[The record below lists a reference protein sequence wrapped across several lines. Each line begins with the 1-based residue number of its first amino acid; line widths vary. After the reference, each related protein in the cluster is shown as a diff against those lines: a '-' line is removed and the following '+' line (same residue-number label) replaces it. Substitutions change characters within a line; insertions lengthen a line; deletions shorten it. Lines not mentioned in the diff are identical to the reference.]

1 MVYTMLPKVAIVG
14 RPNVGK
20 STLFNRIIGSRL
32 SITDDQPGVTRDR
45 IYAKASWLSKEFFL
59 IDTGGIE
66 LGDAPFLTEIKA
78 QAEIAMEEAD
88 VIIFLTDCRNGV
100 TTDDT
105 YIAKLL
111 YQTNKPVILAVN
123 KVDDQKFKENIYEFY
138 ALGFGDPIAV
148 SSSHGIGTGNL
159 LDQVIS
165 FFPTKKEEYKDKA
178 IHFSLVGRPN
188 VGKSSLTNCLLNDNR
203 VIVSPIAGTTRD
215 TIDTRFKAYNQE
227 FVVIDTAG
235 LKKRGKVYE
244 NVEKYSVIRSVDAIG
259 RSDIVLLVLDAS
271 TGILEQDTHVG
282 QYIEEMN
289 RPCII
294 VVNKWDLVD
303 KDSKTM
309 QHFTAD
315 VRTAFKYLDY
325 APLVFLSALDT
336 KRVHT
341 LFPAILQAYD
351 AQQRRISTSVLND
364 VINDAVAMFP
374 PSEFNGGKI
383 KIYYS
388 SQVGINPPTFAF
400 FVNEPKYL
408 HFSYHRYLE
417 NQIRKNFDFF
427 GTPIK
432 FEFRKRD

>member
-1 MVYTMLPKVAIVG
+1 MLPKVAIVG

-20 STLFNRIIGSRL
+20 STLFNRIIGERL

-45 IYAKASWLSKEFFL
+45 IYAKGSWLSKEFFI

-66 LGDAPFLTEIKA
+66 LGDAPFLTEIRA

-88 VIIFLTDCRNGV
+88 VIVFLTDCRSGI
-100 TTDDT
+100 TEDDSF
-105 YIAKLL
+105 IAKLL
-111 YQTNKPVILAVN
+111 YRTSKPVILAVN
-123 KVDDQKFKENIYEFY
+123 KVDDQKFKDNIYEFY
-138 ALGFGDPIAV
+138 ALGFGDPIPV

-159 LDQVIS
+159 LDQIIEK
-165 FFPTKKEEYKDKA
+165 FPAKELKEEDDA
-178 IHFSLVGRPN
+178 IRFSLIGRPN
-188 VGKSSLTNCLLNDNR
+188 VGKSSLTNCLLRDNR

-215 TIDTRFKAYNQE
+215 TIDTKFKVDGKEYI
-227 FVVIDTAG
+227 VIDTAG
-235 LKKRGKVYE
+235 LRKRGKIYE
-244 NVEKYSVIRSVDAIG
+244 NVEKYSIIRSLDAIG
-259 RSDIVLLVLDAS
+259 RSDVVLLVLDAS

-282 QYIEEMN
+282 QYIEEYR

-294 VVNKWDLVD
+294 VVNKWDLVE

-309 QHFTAD
+309 QKFTED
-315 VRTAFKYLDY
+315 IRKSFKYLDY
-325 APLVFLSALDT
+325 APIVFLSAIEN

-341 LFPAILQAYD
+341 LFPSIEQAYE
-351 AQQRRISTSVLND
+351 ANHRRIATSVLND
-364 VINDAVAMFP
+364 VVNDAVAMFP

-383 KIYYS
+383 KFYYS
-388 SQVGINPPTFAF
+388 SQVGVEPPTFAF

>member
-1 MVYTMLPKVAIVG
+1 MLPKVAIVG

-20 STLFNRIIGSRL
+20 STLFNRIIGERL

-45 IYAKASWLSKEFFL
+45 IYAKGSWLSKEFFI

-66 LGDAPFLTEIKA
+66 LGDAPFLTEIRA

-88 VIIFLTDCRNGV
+88 VIVFLTDCRSGI
-100 TTDDT
+100 TEDDSF
-105 YIAKLL
+105 IAKLL
-111 YQTNKPVILAVN
+111 YRTSKPVILAVN
-123 KVDDQKFKENIYEFY
+123 KVDDQKFKDNIYEFY
-138 ALGFGDPIAV
+138 ALGFGDPIPV

-159 LDQVIS
+159 LDQIIEK
-165 FFPTKKEEYKDKA
+165 FPARELKEEDDA
-178 IHFSLVGRPN
+178 IRFSLIGRPN
-188 VGKSSLTNCLLNDNR
+188 VGKSSLTNCLLRDNR

-215 TIDTRFKAYNQE
+215 TIDTKFKVDGKEYI
-227 FVVIDTAG
+227 VIDTAG
-235 LKKRGKVYE
+235 LRKRGKIYE
-244 NVEKYSVIRSVDAIG
+244 NVEKYSIIRSLDAIG
-259 RSDIVLLVLDAS
+259 RSDVVLLVLDAS

-282 QYIEEMN
+282 QYIEEYR

-294 VVNKWDLVD
+294 VVNKWDLVE

-309 QHFTAD
+309 QKFTED
-315 VRTAFKYLDY
+315 IRKSFKYLDY
-325 APLVFLSALDT
+325 APIVFLSAIEN

-341 LFPAILQAYD
+341 LFPSIEQAYE
-351 AQQRRISTSVLND
+351 ANHRRIATSVLND
-364 VINDAVAMFP
+364 VVNDAVAMFP

-383 KIYYS
+383 KFYYS
-388 SQVGINPPTFAF
+388 SQVGVEPPTFAF

>member
-1 MVYTMLPKVAIVG
+1 MLPKVAIVG

-20 STLFNRIIGSRL
+20 STLFNRIIGERL
-32 SITDDQPGVTRDR
+32 SITDNQPGVTRDR
-45 IYAKASWLSKEFFL
+45 IYAKGSWLSKEFSL

-66 LGDAPFLTEIKA
+66 LGNAPFLTEIKT
-78 QAEIAMEEAD
+78 QADIAMEEAD
-88 VIIFLTDCRNGV
+88 VIVFVVDCRSGV
-100 TTDDT
+100 TDNDN

-111 YQTNKPVILAVN
+111 YKTNKPVLLAVN
-123 KVDDQKFKENIYEFY
+123 KVDDQKFRDNIYEFY
-138 ALGFGDPIAV
+138 ALGFGDPIPI

-159 LDQVIS
+159 LDKIIENL
-165 FFPTKKEEYKDKA
+165 PKKTEEVKDDA
-178 IHFSLVGRPN
+178 IKFCLIGRPN

-215 TIDTRFKAYNQE
+215 TIDTRFKVDGKNY
-227 FVVIDTAG
+227 VVIDTAG
-235 LKKRGKVYE
+235 LRKKGKIYE
-244 NVEKYSVIRSVDAIG
+244 NIEKYSIIRTVDAIG
-259 RSDIVLLVLDAS
+259 RSDVVLLVLDAE

-282 QYIEEMN
+282 QYIDEYR

-294 VVNKWDLVD
+294 VVNKWDTVE

-309 QHFTAD
+309 QKYTEE
-315 VRTAFKYLDY
+315 VRKNFKYLDH
-325 APLVFLSALDT
+325 APIVFLSALEK

-341 LFPAILQAYD
+341 LFPAIEQAYE
-351 AQQRRISTSVLND
+351 ANHRRISTSILND
-364 VINDAVAMFP
+364 VVTDATMMFP

-383 KIYYS
+383 KIYYT
-388 SQVGINPPTFAF
+388 SQVGVEPPTFTF
-400 FVNEPKYL
+400 FVNEPSYL
-408 HFSYHRYLE
+408 HFSYYRYLE

>member
-1 MVYTMLPKVAIVG
+1 MLPKVAIVG

-20 STLFNRIIGSRL
+20 STLFNRLIGERL
-32 SITDDQPGVTRDR
+32 SITDNQPGVTRDR
-45 IYAKASWLSKEFFL
+45 IYAKGSWLSKEFSL

-88 VIIFLTDCRNGV
+88 VIVFVVDCRRGV
-100 TTDDT
+100 TDDDN

-111 YQTNKPVILAVN
+111 YRSKKPVLLAVN
-123 KVDDQKFKENIYEFY
+123 KVDDQKFKDNIYEFY
-138 ALGFGDPIAV
+138 SLGFGDPIPI

-159 LDQVIS
+159 LDAIIEKFPAKTEEEREEVIR
-165 FFPTKKEEYKDKA
+165 FA
-178 IHFSLVGRPN
+178 LVGRPN
-188 VGKSSLTNCLLNDNR
+188 VGKSSLTNALLNDNR
-203 VIVSPIAGTTRD
+203 VIVSPVAGTTRD
-215 TIDTRFKAYNQE
+215 TIDTKFKVSGDDY
-227 FVVIDTAG
+227 VVIDTAG
-235 LKKRGKVYE
+235 LRKRGKIYE
-244 NVEKYSVIRSVDAIG
+244 NVEKYATIRSLDAIG
-259 RSDIVLLVLDAS
+259 RSDVVLLLLDAS
-271 TGILEQDTHVG
+271 TGVMEQDTHVG
-282 QYIEEMN
+282 QYIEEYR

-309 QHFTAD
+309 NRFTED
-315 VRTAFKYLDY
+315 IRQAFKYLDY
-325 APLVFLSALDT
+325 APIVFLSALEN
-336 KRVHT
+336 KRIYT
-341 LFPAILQAYD
+341 LFPSIKQAYE
-351 AQQRRISTSVLND
+351 ANHRRIATSVLND
-364 VINDAVAMFP
+364 VVNDAVAMFP

-388 SQVGINPPTFAF
+388 SQVGVEPPTFAF
-400 FVNEPKYL
+400 FVNDPKFL

>member
-1 MVYTMLPKVAIVG
+1 MLPKVAIVG

-20 STLFNRIIGSRL
+20 STLFNRLIGERL

-45 IYAKASWLSKEFFL
+45 IYAKGNWLSKEFSV

-78 QAEIAMEEAD
+78 QAEIAMDEAD
-88 VIIFLTDCRNGV
+88 VIIFVVDCRSGI
-100 TTDDT
+100 TDDDS

-111 YQTNKPVILAVN
+111 YRTKKPVLLAVN
-123 KVDDQKFKENIYEFY
+123 KVDDQRFKDNIYEFY
-138 ALGFGDPIAV
+138 SLGFGDPIPI

-159 LDQVIS
+159 LDKIIEK
-165 FFPTKKEEYKDKA
+165 FPAQIEEEKDDA
-178 IHFSLVGRPN
+178 IRFALIGQPN
-188 VGKSSLTNCLLNDNR
+188 VGKSSLTNTLLNDNR

-215 TIDTRFKAYNQE
+215 TIDTRFKVDGKEY
-227 FVVIDTAG
+227 VVIDTAG
-235 LKKRGKVYE
+235 LRKRGKVYE
-244 NVEKYSVIRSVDAIG
+244 NVEKYSIIRSLDAIG
-259 RSDIVLLVLDAS
+259 RSDVVLLILDAS
-271 TGILEQDTHVG
+271 IGIQEQDTHVG
-282 QYIEEMN
+282 QYIEEYR

-294 VVNKWDLVD
+294 VVNKWDLIE

-309 QHFTAD
+309 NRFTED
-315 VRTAFKYLDY
+315 VRKSFKYLDY
-325 APLVFLSALDT
+325 APIVFLSAMEN

-341 LFPAILQAYD
+341 LFPAIIQAYD
-351 AQQRRISTSVLND
+351 ANHRRISTSVLND
-364 VINDAVAMFP
+364 VITDAVAMFP

-388 SQVGINPPTFAF
+388 SQVGVEPPTFAF
-400 FVNEPKYL
+400 FVNEPRFL

>member
-1 MVYTMLPKVAIVG
+1 MLPKVAIVG

-111 YQTNKPVILAVN
+111 YQTIKPVILAVN

-309 QHFTAD
+309 QHFTED
-315 VRTAFKYLDY
+315 VRKAFKYLDY
-325 APLVFLSALDT
+325 APIVFLSALDN

>member
-1 MVYTMLPKVAIVG
+1 MYTMLPKVAIVG

-309 QHFTAD
+309 QHFTED
-315 VRTAFKYLDY
+315 VRKAFKYLDY
-325 APLVFLSALDT
+325 APIVFLSALDN

>member
-1 MVYTMLPKVAIVG
+1 MLPKVAIVG

-309 QHFTAD
+309 QHFTED
-315 VRTAFKYLDY
+315 VRKAFKYLDY
-325 APLVFLSALDT
+325 APIVFLSALDN

-364 VINDAVAMFP
+364 VINDAAAMFP

>member
-1 MVYTMLPKVAIVG
+1 MLPKVAIVG

-20 STLFNRIIGSRL
+20 STLFNRIIGDRL

-45 IYAKASWLSKEFFL
+45 IYAKGSWLSKEFFI

-66 LGDAPFLTEIKA
+66 LGDAPFLTEIRA

-88 VIIFLTDCRNGV
+88 VIVFLTDCRSGI
-100 TTDDT
+100 TEDDSF
-105 YIAKLL
+105 IAKLL
-111 YQTNKPVILAVN
+111 YRTSKPVILAVN
-123 KVDDQKFKENIYEFY
+123 KVDDQKFKDNIYEFY
-138 ALGFGDPIAV
+138 ALGFGDPIPV

-159 LDQVIS
+159 LDQIIEK
-165 FFPTKKEEYKDKA
+165 FPAKELKEEDDA
-178 IHFSLVGRPN
+178 IRFSLIGRPN
-188 VGKSSLTNCLLNDNR
+188 VGKSSLTNCLLRDNR

-215 TIDTRFKAYNQE
+215 TIDTKFKVDGKEYI
-227 FVVIDTAG
+227 VIDTAG
-235 LKKRGKVYE
+235 LRKRGKIYE
-244 NVEKYSVIRSVDAIG
+244 NVEKYSIIRSLDAIG
-259 RSDIVLLVLDAS
+259 RSDVVLLVLDAS

-282 QYIEEMN
+282 QYIEEYR

-294 VVNKWDLVD
+294 VVNKWDLVE

-309 QHFTAD
+309 QKFTED
-315 VRTAFKYLDY
+315 IRKSFKYLDY
-325 APLVFLSALDT
+325 APIVFLSAIEN

-341 LFPAILQAYD
+341 LFPSIEQAYE
-351 AQQRRISTSVLND
+351 ANHRRIATSVLND
-364 VINDAVAMFP
+364 VVNDAVAMFP

-383 KIYYS
+383 KFYYS
-388 SQVGINPPTFAF
+388 SQVGVEPPTFAF

>member
-1 MVYTMLPKVAIVG
+1 MYTMLPKVAIVG

-111 YQTNKPVILAVN
+111 YQTNKPVILSVN

-309 QHFTAD
+309 QHFTED
-315 VRTAFKYLDY
+315 VRKAFKYLDY
-325 APLVFLSALDT
+325 APIVFLSALDN

>member
-1 MVYTMLPKVAIVG
+1 MYTMLPKVAIVG

-309 QHFTAD
+309 QHFTED
-315 VRTAFKYLDY
+315 VRKAFKYLDY
-325 APLVFLSALDT
+325 APIIFLSALDN